1 MQRWKEFIEGV
12 EDGSV
17 SCETLVVCHHD
28 TLLMKHDT
36 LSRRRHMIG
45 GHEEGLGG
53 YSCEYR
59 LIESSTVQQMSKKC

>member
-1 MQRWKEFIEGV
+1 MQRGKEFIEGV

-17 SCETLVVCHHD
+17 SCETLVVCHYD

-45 GHEEGLGG
+45 GHEEGL
-53 YSCEYR
+53 ET
-59 LIESSTVQQMSKKC
+59 L